1 MAGKNCQSCRHTH
14 SHTHTHVH
22 IYPPCHDA
30 HQETPSRLLAPRAP
44 PVRVDIL
51 RKHTQYQKCA
61 RTGAE
66 TDLCR
71 CTWLMLCFFFF
82 LETGMFFSPLLWD
95 SVLRF
100 VTSSHLA
107 SPNPGRCRHNTLVGW
122 EETDGAGLPQIFSSW
137 DLSPVKKKLQN
148 VHFLA
153 KQTHLIWL
161 KT

>member
-14 SHTHTHVH
+14 SHTHTHAH

-82 LETGMFFSPLLWD
+82 WRQVCFSLHYSETLCSVSSLRLTSPRLIRGD
-95 SVLRF
+95 AD
-100 VTSSHLA
+100 T
-107 SPNPGRCRHNTLVGW
+107 
-122 EETDGAGLPQIFSSW
+122 
-137 DLSPVKKKLQN
+137 
-148 VHFLA
+148 
-153 KQTHLIWL
+153 THLLVERRQTEQDCHKYSAAETFHQL
-161 KT
+161 KKSFKMFIFWPNKHI